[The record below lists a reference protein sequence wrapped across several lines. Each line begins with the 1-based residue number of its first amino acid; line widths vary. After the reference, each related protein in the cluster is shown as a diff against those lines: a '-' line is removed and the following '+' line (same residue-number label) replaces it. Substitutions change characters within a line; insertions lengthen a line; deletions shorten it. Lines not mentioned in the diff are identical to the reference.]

1 MSDGGALRSWGITY
15 MFVSRRSSFLAVGFL
30 LFALGVLWA
39 SITGSISGIV
49 TDQSGAVI
57 SGATVT
63 ATNPQ
68 TEITT
73 TLQTDAKGYY
83 SFTALPVGTYN
94 IDVHQSGF
102 KAYRKNPGNVWG
114 RRLIGGWELS
124 GITTF
129 APGLPIT
136 LSETGARGVDIPVL
150 VGTGKGL
157 NDTNP
162 RHGQPYFNTSLFA
175 KEAIGQIGNTN
186 RRFFHGPG
194 IYNFDRALLKAFKF
208 TESKELQ
215 VRFEAFNVFNHAQFK
230 NPNRQHSE
238 QYVWVGSQH
247 S

>member
-1 MSDGGALRSWGITY
+1 
-15 MFVSRRSSFLAVGFL
+15 MFVSRRSSFLTVGFL
-30 LFALGVLWA
+30 VFALGVLWA

-68 TEITT
+68 TGITT
-73 TLQTDAKGYY
+73 TLRTDAKGYY
-83 SFTALPVGTYN
+83 SFTAPPVGTYN

-102 KAYRKNPGNVWG
+102 KAYRKKPATVWG
-114 RRLIGGWELS
+114 RRLIRGWELS

-129 APGLPIT
+129 ATGLPIT
-136 LSETGARGVDIPVL
+136 LLENDDHSLTGARGVDIPVL
-150 VGTGKGL
+150 VGTGKVL

-162 RHGQPYFNTSLFA
+162 RHGHPYFNTSLFA
-175 KEAIGQIGNTN
+175 KEAIGQIGNAN

-194 IYNFDRALLKAFKF
+194 IYNFDMALLKAFKF

-230 NPNRQHSE
+230 NPT
-238 QYVWVGSQH
+238 GSIL
-247 S
+247 STTFGLVPSARDPRIM